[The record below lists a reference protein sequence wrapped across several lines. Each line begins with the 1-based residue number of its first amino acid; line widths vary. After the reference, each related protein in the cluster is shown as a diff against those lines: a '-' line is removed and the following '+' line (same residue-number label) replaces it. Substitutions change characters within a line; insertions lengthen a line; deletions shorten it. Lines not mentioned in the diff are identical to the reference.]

1 MSLTLWIFIG
11 LLGFAV
17 IWSILWL
24 AARMSA
30 PKEKQG
36 RDFLR
41 EALTGMGADTGGL
54 DDACLE
60 GIVLL
65 AVEDTKSRKDLED
78 KDFNA
83 ELISTLNRFAAR
95 IARYLEGEEPEAGDE
110 SLYEVLVKRGVVY
123 GGAS

>member
-1 MSLTLWIFIG
+1 MTLTFGILIG
-11 LLGFAV
+11 LIGFAV
-17 IWSILWL
+17 IWTILRL

-41 EALTGMGADTGGL
+41 EALDGMGADTSVL
-54 DDACLE
+54 VDACLE
-60 GIVLL
+60 EIVLL

-83 ELISTLNRFAAR
+83 EIISTLNRFAAQMV
-95 IARYLEGEEPEAGDE
+95 RYLDGEKPDEGDE
-110 SLYEVLVKRGVVY
+110 SLYEVLARRGVV
-123 GGAS
+123 